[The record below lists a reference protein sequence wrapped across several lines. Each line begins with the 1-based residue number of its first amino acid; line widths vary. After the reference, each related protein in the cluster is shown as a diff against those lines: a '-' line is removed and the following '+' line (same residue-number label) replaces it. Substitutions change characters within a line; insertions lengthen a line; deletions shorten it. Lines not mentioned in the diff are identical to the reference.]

1 MGARKSGQRRSARA
15 GGRRRISGRRGS
27 TGAREDLLDYDNC
40 RCQHRFRPRDKRRGE
55 EDRLTLGEKIGFVV
69 GRVVVM
75 VRIGVVI
82 GCGSRAVVVAV
93 MVSVRLGVIVG
104 RLGVTMGSSE
114 EMNRKPSDM

>member
-1 MGARKSGQRRSARA
+1 
-15 GGRRRISGRRGS
+15 
-27 TGAREDLLDYDNC
+27 
-40 RCQHRFRPRDKRRGE
+40 
-55 EDRLTLGEKIGFVV
+55 
-69 GRVVVM
+69 M